1 MTANQP
7 ITVGFIGLGNMG
19 SGMTR
24 NLQLAGFPLVV
35 NDIRRESAE
44 ALFAAASAGAA
55 PVTWGANPG
64 EVARLSDVVITM
76 LPTPRHVDAVF
87 NGPTGILSGIADG
100 GTWVDM
106 STSVPEVAVRART
119 EQAHRGLHILDA
131 PVSGMSVGAS
141 TGMLQIFVGG
151 DAADV
156 ERLRPVFE
164 AMGDPERILHVGEA
178 GTGYAVKLMIN
189 QLWFS
194 HLVATAEVLAIGVKA
209 GVDLE
214 VLRQSLI
221 ASPAN
226 SNFVQNDVLSI
237 LDNGDYDEGF
247 AIALACKDLGL
258 SIDLARSVG
267 VPAELSAV
275 VEQIYRRAKAQ
286 YGDLAGEMTPVKLY
300 EDLIGVELRRADVAD
315 AEAAA
320 IAVAVSASVAAASVA
335 LAEEVLAEVEEVLAD
350 AALADEVPAQT
361 VSPIA
366 EEVSA

>member
-1 MTANQP
+1 MNTIHP

-35 NDIRRESAE
+35 NDIRRESAVE
-44 ALFAAASAGAA
+44 LLAGGARWADTPAEVAAS
-55 PVTWGANPG
+55 
-64 EVARLSDVVITM
+64 SDVVITM
-76 LPTPRHVDAVF
+76 LPTPRHVDAVLH
-87 NGPTGILSGIADG
+87 GPRGILAGLADG
-100 GTWVDM
+100 GTWIDM
-106 STSVPEVAVRART
+106 STSVPEVADRVRAENT
-119 EQAHRGLHILDA
+119 ERGLHILDA
-131 PVSGMSVGAS
+131 PVSGMSVGAA

-151 DAADV
+151 DAGDV
-156 ERLRPVFE
+156 ARLRPVFE
-164 AMGDPERILHVGEA
+164 AMGDPERILHVGAA

-194 HLVATAEVLAIGVKA
+194 HLVATAEVLSIGVKA

-258 SIDLARSVG
+258 SVDLARSVG
-267 VPAELSAV
+267 VPAELSGL

-286 YGDLAGEMTPVKLY
+286 YGDRAGEMTPVKLY
-300 EDLIGVELRRADVAD
+300 EDLTGVPLRRDP
-315 AEAAA
+315 
-320 IAVAVSASVAAASVA
+320 ASVAERASS
-335 LAEEVLAEVEEVLAD
+335 EVFA
-350 AALADEVPAQT
+350 
-361 VSPIA
+361 
-366 EEVSA
+366 

>member
-1 MTANQP
+1 MTVLPP

-24 NLQLAGFPLVV
+24 NLQKAGFALVV

-44 ALFAAASAGAA
+44 EFVAAGALWAETPAEVASA
-55 PVTWGANPG
+55 
-64 EVARLSDVVITM
+64 SDVVITM
-76 LPTPRHVDAVF
+76 LPTPRHVDTVV
-87 NGPTGILSGIADG
+87 NGERGILAGIADG
-100 GTWVDM
+100 GTWIDM
-106 STSVPEVAVRART
+106 STSVPDVAERVRA
-119 EQAHRGLHILDA
+119 QHASRGIHILDA
-131 PVSGMSVGAS
+131 PVSGMSAGAS
-141 TGMLQIFVGG
+141 SGMLQIFVGG
-151 DAADV
+151 EVEDF

-164 AMGDPERILHVGEA
+164 AMGDVDRILHVGAA

-194 HLVATAEVLAIGVKA
+194 HLVATAEVLAIGVRA

-237 LDNGDYDEGF
+237 IDHGDYDEGF

-267 VPAELSAV
+267 VPAELSSL

-286 YGDLAGEMTPVKLY
+286 YGDHAGEMTPVRLY
-300 EDLIGVELRRADVAD
+300 EDLIGVELRRTTS
-315 AEAAA
+315 
-320 IAVAVSASVAAASVA
+320 AV
-335 LAEEVLAEVEEVLAD
+335 
-350 AALADEVPAQT
+350 QK
-361 VSPIA
+361 
-366 EEVSA
+366 

>member
-1 MTANQP
+1 MTVLPP

-24 NLQLAGFPLVV
+24 NLQKAGFALVV
-35 NDIRRESAE
+35 NDIRSESAE
-44 ALFAAASAGAA
+44 EFVAAGALWAETPAEVASA
-55 PVTWGANPG
+55 T
-64 EVARLSDVVITM
+64 DVVITM
-76 LPTPRHVDAVF
+76 LPTPRHVDTVV
-87 NGPTGILSGIADG
+87 NGERGILAGIADG
-100 GTWVDM
+100 GTWIDM
-106 STSVPEVAVRART
+106 STSVPDVAERVRA
-119 EQAHRGLHILDA
+119 QHASRGLHILDA
-131 PVSGMSVGAS
+131 PVSGMSAGAS
-141 TGMLQIFVGG
+141 SGMLQIFVGG
-151 DAADV
+151 EAEDF

-164 AMGDPERILHVGEA
+164 AMGDVDRILHVGAA

-194 HLVATAEVLAIGVKA
+194 HLVATAEVLAIGVRA

-237 LDNGDYDEGF
+237 LDHGDYDEGF

-267 VPAELSAV
+267 VPAELSSL

-286 YGDLAGEMTPVKLY
+286 YGDHAGEMTPVRLY
-300 EDLIGVELRRADVAD
+300 EDLIGVELRRTPS
-315 AEAAA
+315 
-320 IAVAVSASVAAASVA
+320 AV
-335 LAEEVLAEVEEVLAD
+335 
-350 AALADEVPAQT
+350 PQ
-361 VSPIA
+361 
-366 EEVSA
+366 